1 MGKNHTKILGN
12 NNHQFTM
19 HALAIAGF
27 DLYYNMEGR
36 KKEKVKSYPREQL
49 TKAMNL
55 QNMHLGVSLFCQEIE
70 EGIQYM
76 LQIEPHEI
84 QIGSDGGKY
93 VFTEC

>member
-1 MGKNHTKILGN
+1 
-12 NNHQFTM
+12 M

-70 EGIQYM
+70 EGI
-76 LQIEPHEI
+76 
-84 QIGSDGGKY
+84 
-93 VFTEC
+93 

>member
-36 KKEKVKSYPREQL
+36 KKEKVKSYSREQL

-70 EGIQYM
+70 KGI
-76 LQIEPHEI
+76 
-84 QIGSDGGKY
+84 
-93 VFTEC
+93 